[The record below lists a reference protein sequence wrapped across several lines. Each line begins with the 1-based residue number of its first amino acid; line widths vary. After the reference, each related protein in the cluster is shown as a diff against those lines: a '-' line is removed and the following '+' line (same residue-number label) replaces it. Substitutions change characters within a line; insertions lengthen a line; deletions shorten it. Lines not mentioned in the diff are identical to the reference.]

1 LYDYLRQA
9 ILDGTLEVNERL
21 VEGTIATAASV
32 SRTPVRE
39 ALGKLEVDGLVKSTP
54 RGTVVGV
61 FSMDELSDLCS
72 VRETL
77 EGMAS
82 QVSAT
87 TMSEMEVLSLER
99 VNHAYE
105 EATRT
110 ADIRRLVELNH
121 AFHEA
126 IWQGSRNRYLADR
139 LRTLRSQIERIQE
152 TTLAIPARRED
163 AMREHAEILQAI
175 REHDQERAER
185 VTRQHF
191 RRAMAMRLAHRRM
204 EASGTGQAVDHAGG

>member
-1 LYDYLRQA
+1 
-9 ILDGTLEVNERL
+9 
-21 VEGTIATAASV
+21 
-32 SRTPVRE
+32 
-39 ALGKLEVDGLVKSTP
+39 
-54 RGTVVGV
+54 
-61 FSMDELSDLCS
+61 
-72 VRETL
+72 
-77 EGMAS
+77 
-82 QVSAT
+82 
-87 TMSEMEVLSLER
+87 MSEMEVLSLER

-204 EASGTGQAVDHAGG
+204 EASGNGSAGDNAER